1 MKHLVGTGLAAAVL
15 LTGCVASTSA
25 QNPAPRTPAVSAD
38 PLNLLNDQMVLSAAW
53 DQQSDAS
60 HADTC
65 AAAKSFGYDWEAK
78 KIADGS
84 KGAIATPAVAA
95 FLRSKC

>member
-15 LTGCVASTSA
+15 LTGCGTSTSA
-25 QNPAPRTPAVSAD
+25 QPAPRTPVVSAD

-53 DQQSDAS
+53 DQQSDAI

-84 KGAIATPAVAA
+84 RGAIATPAVVA
-95 FLRSKC
+95 FLHSKC

>member
-1 MKHLVGTGLAAAVL
+1 MKHLVGTGLAAAAL
-15 LTGCVASTSA
+15 LTGCGASTSA
-25 QNPAPRTPAVSAD
+25 QTAPRTPAVSAD

-84 KGAIATPAVAA
+84 RGAIATPAVVA

>member
-1 MKHLVGTGLAAAVL
+1 MKHLVGIGLTAAVL
-15 LTGCVASTSA
+15 LTGCGTSA
-25 QNPAPRTPAVSAD
+25 PTAPRTPAVSAD

-84 KGAIATPAVAA
+84 KGAIGTPAVVA